1 MQKFIEDWAWEIA
14 LSATGEPGA
23 VKSVIGSTGETS
35 AKGVDASGSKD
46 SNTIEIIASK
56 NIVGSDIGKYK
67 YILILGSQDGFGT
80 GKWRDVD
87 ESSKSWR
94 LGGGHDVA
102 DDGYNYD
109 SNILDMVLPEG
120 VNQQALLSS
129 YSVDNREYVQLT
141 GFDIPN
147 VEQQIY
153 GISTGV
159 VTGNTA
165 LVQWSTTQ
173 AANSSVRYS
182 ANNSQTWSV
191 VSSDSKIT
199 QHSILIDN
207 LEPSTLYNLEII
219 SGSVSADYQI
229 LTNSLIDTT
238 PPQMLNFE
246 VFNNDNEFLS
256 ISWYTDEKATEKII
270 IDKDGTLSEI
280 DYNDMPV
287 NKNHIYI
294 LENLTSGN
302 YKIQVY
308 SEDSSGNGNFSEYKE
323 LTIKNIADS
332 TVNSDED
339 SSNNDV
345 NEDSILEVLFSPR
358 NQIVILSFM
367 ILFVVSLFRAYP
379 GGRND

>member
-1 MQKFIEDWAWEIA
+1 M
-14 LSATGEPGA
+14 SATGEPGA
-23 VKSVIGSTGETS
+23 VKSVVGSTGETS

-87 ESSKSWR
+87 ASSKSWR

-129 YSVDNREYVQLT
+129 YSVDNREYAQLT
-141 GFDIPN
+141 GFYIPS

-159 VTGNTA
+159 ITGNTA

-191 VSSDSKIT
+191 VSLDSKNT

-246 VFNNDNEFLS
+246 IFNNDNEFLS

-270 IDKDGTLSEI
+270 IDKDGTISEI

-323 LTIKNIADS
+323 LTIKNNADS

-379 GGRND
+379 GGKND

>member
-1 MQKFIEDWAWEIA
+1 
-14 LSATGEPGA
+14 
-23 VKSVIGSTGETS
+23 
-35 AKGVDASGSKD
+35 
-46 SNTIEIIASK
+46 
-56 NIVGSDIGKYK
+56 
-67 YILILGSQDGFGT
+67 
-80 GKWRDVD
+80 
-87 ESSKSWR
+87 
-94 LGGGHDVA
+94 
-102 DDGYNYD
+102 
-109 SNILDMVLPEG
+109 MVLPEG

-129 YSVDNREYVQLT
+129 YSVDNREYAQLT
-141 GFDIPN
+141 GFYIPS

-159 VTGNTA
+159 ITGNTA

-207 LEPSTLYNLEII
+207 LEPSTLYNLVII

-246 VFNNDNEFLS
+246 IFNNDNEFLS

-270 IDKDGTLSEI
+270 IDKDGALSEI

-323 LTIKNIADS
+323 LTIKNNADS
-332 TVNSDED
+332 TLNSDED
-339 SSNNDV
+339 SSNNNV

>member
-1 MQKFIEDWAWEIA
+1 M
-14 LSATGEPGA
+14 
-23 VKSVIGSTGETS
+23 ET
-35 AKGVDASGSKD
+35 
-46 SNTIEIIASK
+46 
-56 NIVGSDIGKYK
+56 
-67 YILILGSQDGFGT
+67 
-80 GKWRDVD
+80 W
-87 ESSKSWR
+87 
-94 LGGGHDVA
+94 GGHDA
-102 DDGYNYD
+102 AEDGNNYD
-109 SNILDMVLPEG
+109 SNILDMILPEDID
-120 VNQQALLSS
+120 QQALLSS

-182 ANNSQTWSV
+182 ANNSQIWNV
-191 VSSDSKIT
+191 LSSDTKNT

-219 SGSVSADYQI
+219 SGSVSAEYQI

-238 PPQMLNFE
+238 PPQILNFE
-246 VFNNDNEFLS
+246 VFNNDNEYLS

-270 IDKDGTLSEI
+270 IDKDGSLSEI
-280 DYNDMPV
+280 DYNDLPV

-294 LENLTSGN
+294 LDNLTSGN
-302 YKIQVY
+302 YKIRVY

-323 LTIKNIADS
+323 LAIKNIADS
-332 TVNSDED
+332 AVNSDED
-339 SSNNDV
+339 SSSNDV
-345 NEDSILEVLFSPR
+345 NEDSILDVLFSPR